1 MILLGLSS
9 YFKDGEKT
17 IKCEEY
23 VSSNPDIAVP
33 KIELDHHDTV
43 TITEF
48 EPEIFKAIRDPI
60 IDEKTLLQSIIPS
73 ANFQA
78 MHNF

>member
-9 YFKDGEKT
+9 YFKDGQKS
-17 IKCEEY
+17 IKCVDY
-23 VSSNPDIAVP
+23 VSSNPDLAVP

-60 IDEKTLLQSIIPS
+60 INQKILLQSIIPS
-73 ANFQA
+73 ANF
-78 MHNF
+78 